1 MAKVYAPNKE
11 YTGVSAGVPFA
22 AGVGQ
27 TEDEKL
33 LCWFRTHGYTVEPEK
48 KEPPKGK

>member
-1 MAKVYAPNKE
+1 MAKIYAPNKQ
-11 YTGVSAGVPFA
+11 YTGVSAGVAFA

-33 LCWFRTHGYTVEPEK
+33 LRWFRSHGYTVEQEK